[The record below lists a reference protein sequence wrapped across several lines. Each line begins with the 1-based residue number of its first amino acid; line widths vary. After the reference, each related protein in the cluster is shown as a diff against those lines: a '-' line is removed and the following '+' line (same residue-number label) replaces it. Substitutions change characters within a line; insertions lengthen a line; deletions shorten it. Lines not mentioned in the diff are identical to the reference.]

1 MNPARWFVALALAAA
16 ACAAQADSVD
26 TLRAFVR
33 DVQSG
38 AADFCRL
45 WARIEPLG
53 GREGFGQ
60 QQWVATG
67 EVRFTIRWRD
77 DVTPLHR
84 VVHEGREYDVVSV
97 AEDGRRE
104 ALLIVGRARTEGR
117 VP

>member
-1 MNPARWFVALALAAA
+1 MSISAGLLDRRARLERRHEETDDSGQSVVRWLPLAT
-16 ACAAQADSVD
+16 V
-26 TLRAFVR
+26 
-33 DVQSG
+33 
-38 AADFCRL
+38 

-53 GREGFGQ
+53 GREGFG